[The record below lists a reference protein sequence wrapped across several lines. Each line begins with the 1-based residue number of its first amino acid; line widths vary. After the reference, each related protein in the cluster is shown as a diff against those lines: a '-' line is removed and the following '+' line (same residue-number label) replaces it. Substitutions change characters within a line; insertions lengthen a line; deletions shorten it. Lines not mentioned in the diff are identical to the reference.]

1 MDKKKT
7 YVIIIAVLGLIG
19 AAIFLY
25 LGRDTSGSVF
35 QPVNVSRSTT
45 EAEKIFPPPDGT
57 IYRMGLYLD
66 VGNQLVLGQS
76 VVETENNTDR
86 ALSELYF
93 TVYPNAFQTREKS
106 PMPSSAYRHG
116 FNPGWLKL
124 DTMEVNGQQVPC
136 QQDELSL
143 MALLPEDILPGQAVK
158 IEMTW
163 ETRIPQ
169 AAYRLGTC
177 DGVMML
183 SHIYPVLN
191 VWKSGE
197 WLLSQNI
204 SFGDPFCFQC
214 ADYLVKL
221 NVPSEYQIISTGVV
235 LGREADP
242 GGRDTL
248 LIQAERARDFVLV
261 AAPTYQTLQQK
272 EMDTILRCHVLPGYE
287 EAGKEVLVRAARMFK
302 YYSCTFGSYPYREF
316 DIVQVPMEGFQGMEY
331 SGVIFLCREA
341 FGPAYGEARQD
352 FLLAHEIAHQWW
364 FGLVGNDQLR
374 EPWLDEGLA
383 NWSAWSYLRERDGKN
398 AAARISPDYQ
408 TDLGRSLSEMS
419 GREEYFNLAY
429 RNGERFW
436 RELEHELG
444 NKKVIEVL
452 RSYLAEYRYQ
462 LASAADLHAVIEKEA
477 GQDMT
482 PLFKKW
488 FQSARMAGKKS
499 TVGE

>member
-1 MDKKKT
+1 
-7 YVIIIAVLGLIG
+7 
-19 AAIFLY
+19 
-25 LGRDTSGSVF
+25 
-35 QPVNVSRSTT
+35 
-45 EAEKIFPPPDGT
+45 
-57 IYRMGLYLD
+57 
-66 VGNQLVLGQS
+66 
-76 VVETENNTDR
+76 
-86 ALSELYF
+86 
-93 TVYPNAFQTREKS
+93 
-106 PMPSSAYRHG
+106 
-116 FNPGWLKL
+116 
-124 DTMEVNGQQVPC
+124 
-136 QQDELSL
+136 
-143 MALLPEDILPGQAVK
+143 
-158 IEMTW
+158 
-163 ETRIPQ
+163 
-169 AAYRLGTC
+169 
-177 DGVMML
+177 
-183 SHIYPVLN
+183 
-191 VWKSGE
+191 
-197 WLLSQNI
+197 
-204 SFGDPFCFQC
+204 
-214 ADYLVKL
+214 
-221 NVPSEYQIISTGVV
+221 
-235 LGREADP
+235 
-242 GGRDTL
+242 
-248 LIQAERARDFVLV
+248 
-261 AAPTYQTLQQK
+261 
-272 EMDTILRCHVLPGYE
+272 
-287 EAGKEVLVRAARMFK
+287 MFK